1 MSGSDAIR
9 AAIAAKRGER
19 KERTLT
25 AKEAKRLSKLEQIC
39 DQLKRKENVQNRT
52 LQTWLTAG
60 EYAAIEADWNEQKE
74 VRAEIKD
81 KPATLTGY
89 EALLK
94 KATFSHNRA
103 EAFSNR
109 GNSQPA
115 SKLFNI
121 AEAQFERA
129 LEYLCE
135 HIALDPNLKLWI
147 DRDVDMSPDSNI
159 SLSPVGM
166 PRVITS
172 RSLDKE
178 VGGLETAKMTKIE
191 VKLSV
196 VEKAIDRL
204 KFYDG

>member
-1 MSGSDAIR
+1 MSGSEAIR
-9 AAIAAKRGER
+9 VAIAAKRGER

-25 AKEAKRLSKLEQIC
+25 AKESKRLAKLEHIC
-39 DQLKRKENVQNRT
+39 EQLRRNENVQNRT

-60 EYAAIEADWNEQKE
+60 EYAAIEADWNEQKQI
-74 VRAEIKD
+74 RAEIKD
-81 KPATLTGY
+81 KPAELREY
-89 EALLK
+89 EALLRK
-94 KATFSHNRA
+94 PILAHNRA
-103 EAFSNR
+103 EYFSNR
-109 GNSQPA
+109 GKHQTA
-115 SKLFNI
+115 KKLFVE
-121 AEAQFERA
+121 AEVQFERV

-135 HIALDPNLKLWI
+135 QIALDPSLQQWI

-178 VGGLETAKMTKIE
+178 IGGLQTAKMTKNE

-196 VEKAIDRL
+196 VERAIDRMRYE
-204 KFYDG
+204 K